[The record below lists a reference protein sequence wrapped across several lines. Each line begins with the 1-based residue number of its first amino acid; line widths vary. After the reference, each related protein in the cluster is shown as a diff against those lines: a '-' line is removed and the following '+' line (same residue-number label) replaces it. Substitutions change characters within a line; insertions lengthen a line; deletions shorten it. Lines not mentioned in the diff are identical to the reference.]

1 MGVMIIIIMIIITI
15 VKQGCTREMDEWGTV
30 WSQVNE
36 KSIAIFA
43 KHAQ

>member
-1 MGVMIIIIMIIITI
+1 MSIIMIITMM
-15 VKQGCTREMDEWGTV
+15 KQGCTREMDEWGTV

-36 KSIAIFA
+36 TSIPIAIFV